1 MSDKVTLIVSLWLR
15 NGDVDGFEKLE
26 GKLAQLQAR
35 HGGRIE
41 RAVRITG
48 PGGEKAEEQPFEVH
62 VVTFDDADG
71 LARYRAD
78 PQLRELA
85 EVRER
90 IIARTVVLEGRD
102 VDPY

>member
-26 GKLAQLQAR
+26 GKIAQLQAR

-41 RAVRITG
+41 RAVRIRG
-48 PGGEKAEEQPFEVH
+48 PGSESGAEQPFEVH
-62 VVTFDDADG
+62 VVTFDDADC
-71 LARYRAD
+71 LAQYRND